1 LPGFFLEVRSERGE
15 VRGEKRE
22 GAKKNYAL
30 YDLPLSLLT
39 ESGFACHLSGEYGGL
54 LFVNACVSTPDNE

>member
-1 LPGFFLEVRSERGE
+1 VD
-15 VRGEKRE
+15 
-22 GAKKNYAL
+22 KKNYAL

-54 LFVNACVSTPDNE
+54 LFVNACVSTPYNE